1 MKDLTALKAK
11 AAQARASH
19 AYRAEGASLR
29 FTEDLVAFMKTSGLT
44 RTALAEKI
52 GSSPA
57 YVTKIL
63 RGETNFT
70 LDSMVKIATALGCE
84 LTIGLQSLQP
94 KDSTISLPFHATTRR
109 ARQPT
114 NLSNQST
121 TEIMA
126 TNPPTG
132 DSARRGQVTGRSQ
145 TLNPT
150 NGHWTKHDTG
160 TGRFLDQKADGKPF
174 KGVRKER

>member
-1 MKDLTALKAK
+1 MKDRLTALKAK
-11 AAQARASH
+11 ADHARSSH
-19 AYRAEGASLR
+19 AYRAEGASIR

-84 LTIGLQSLQP
+84 LTIGLRPLAAAATQQRSSKVSYRNIAP
-94 KDSTISLPFHATTRR
+94 LP
-109 ARQPT
+109 
-114 NLSNQST
+114 SS
-121 TEIMA
+121 M
-126 TNPPTG
+126 
-132 DSARRGQVTGRSQ
+132 
-145 TLNPT
+145 LN
-150 NGHWTKHDTG
+150 D
-160 TGRFLDQKADGKPF
+160 KP
-174 KGVRKER
+174 R